1 MQLAGALQ
9 RLADCNINARG
20 RYGHRGNL
28 QQWRRTFYYMR
39 RLLHTTRSELDNM
52 KKGNVLSKYWVVG
65 VGLSDPRTSLRS
77 VSAWCEEFAIN
88 GRAPIGKSSVS
99 ALRSAFGE
107 ILRAINRQGATT
119 YAKGATHG
127 FLVIRHLQ
135 QWKPQVSSVTT
146 LKRKC
151 YLVDRKALD
160 ALPVYPPDLDNWVIP
175 KDSISLPADIYSDDM
190 LIIDDGYDRS
200 QLNIPGVMHIECGA
214 RWQLDRNDVGSP
226 RASSSTLACSAP
238 ASPPDSRPSGFPC
251 AAPVSQPAIAD
262 QVSPAET
269 PATAAP
275 AASQELPGDSLP
287 DSEDA
292 MPDIIANTKKCL
304 AAKRWVSPDPSQP
317 DTVEFWLRIFQVQ
330 MSKTRHHEVDGDAEV
345 LREVHHQGV
354 LRVFRC
360 RCVGGHHPPS
370 AQVERQTA
378 SARPVVGQ
386 GAHSLA

>member
-1 MQLAGALQ
+1 MAIVAQELDEKLLALKDAPAHAQESYAAKRALV
-9 RLADCNINARG
+9 
-20 RYGHRGNL
+20 RYGKCDDEISASEDWVRL
-28 QQWRRTFYYMR
+28 FIALRRT
-39 RLLHTTRSELDNM
+39 
-52 KKGNVLSKYWVVG
+52 VG
-65 VGLSDPRTSLRS
+65 PAARITPGML
-77 VSAWCEEFAIN
+77 
-88 GRAPIGKSSVS
+88 K
-99 ALRSAFGE
+99 
-107 ILRAINRQGATT
+107 
-119 YAKGATHG
+119 
-127 FLVIRHLQ
+127 
-135 QWKPQVSSVTT
+135 QWKPHVSSVTT

-275 AASQELPGDSLP
+275 AASQELPGDSQP

-292 MPDIIANTKKCL
+292 MPEIIANTKKCL

-317 DTVEFWLRIFQVQ
+317 DTVEFWLRIF
-330 MSKTRHHEVDGDAEV
+330 
-345 LREVHHQGV
+345 
-354 LRVFRC
+354 
-360 RCVGGHHPPS
+360 P
-370 AQVERQTA
+370 
-378 SARPVVGQ
+378 
-386 GAHSLA
+386 GANE